1 MPIFLE
7 VVQLKQGDSSSSS
20 LTANVQSSSLFSAL
34 QAMTHFAL
42 SLAVIAGAVGKA
54 KSSSVKTDWKEAC
67 VRTPV
72 RCGTMN
78 NSNLSLY

>member
-7 VVQLKQGDSSSSS
+7 VVQLKQGDSTSSS

-54 KSSSVKTDWKEAC
+54 KSSSVKTDWKAC
-67 VRTPV
+67 VRTPI